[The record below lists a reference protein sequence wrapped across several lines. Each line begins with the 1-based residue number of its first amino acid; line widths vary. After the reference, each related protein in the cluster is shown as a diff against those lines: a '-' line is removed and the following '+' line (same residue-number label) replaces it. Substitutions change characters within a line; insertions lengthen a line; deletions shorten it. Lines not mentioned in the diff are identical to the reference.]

1 MTSNFQ
7 HHVGVAV
14 NRAGVIG
21 RRDFVRGLSLASAAA
36 GSLAWTDLLS
46 LHAAELRRRQMSC
59 ILLWMPG
66 GPSQFETFDP
76 KPGHE
81 SGGET
86 KAISTA
92 IPGVQFADNLPHLA
106 KAADRLA
113 IVRSM
118 STKEGNHQRASYL
131 LHTSY
136 VPLASLRHPSVGSV
150 IAQQLASAACELPS
164 FVRIGNGFANTSNG
178 GFLGSEFDAFAVQ
191 SAGQLPENAQP
202 SGSAER
208 FQQRLALLSRME
220 QTAIANPGAQQDHAK
235 LYAHAARMIQS
246 SQMQAFDLSREPDK
260 VREAYGKTSFGN
272 ACLLARR
279 LVESG
284 VTCVEAALPG
294 WDTHFDNFT
303 KTRSLCSQLDQPFA
317 YLLKDLD
324 ERGMLDRT
332 LVVWMG
338 EFGRS
343 PRINPRAGR
352 DHFPRA
358 FSVALAGGGIRGGR
372 VLGGTDRGGEEVAG
386 PAVSEKDL
394 FQTIYKS
401 LGIDAAKEMMSP
413 IGRPIKFVDGGR
425 PVAEL
430 FS

>member
-1 MTSNFQ
+1 MTMKFK

-14 NRAGVIG
+14 DRAGVIG

-36 GSLAWTDLLS
+36 GGLSWTDRLS

-86 KAISTA
+86 EAISTS
-92 IPGVQFADNLPHLA
+92 IPGVQFADNLPQLA
-106 KAADRLA
+106 KAANRLA
-113 IVRSM
+113 VVRSM

-150 IAQQLASAACELPS
+150 IAQQLADAACELPS

-191 SAGQLPENAQP
+191 SAGRMPDNGQP
-202 SGSAER
+202 TGSTER
-208 FQQRLALLSRME
+208 FQQRLALLDRME
-220 QTAIANPGAQQDHAK
+220 QAAPGDAGAQQDHAK
-235 LYAHAARMIQS
+235 LYAHASRMIQS
-246 SQMQAFDLSREPDK
+246 SQMQAFDLSREPDSI
-260 VREAYGKTSFGN
+260 REAYGKTSFGN

-284 VTCVEAALPG
+284 VTCVEASLPG
-294 WDTHFDNFT
+294 WDTHFDNFS
-303 KTRSLCSQLDQPFA
+303 KTRSLCGQLDQPFA

-324 ERGMLDRT
+324 ERGMLERT

-358 FSVALAGGGIRGGR
+358 FSVVLAGGGIRGGQ
-372 VLGGTDRGGEEVAG
+372 VLGGTDRGGEEVTG
-386 PAVSEKDL
+386 PAIGEKDL

-401 LGIDAAKEMMSP
+401 LGIDASQEMMSP
-413 IGRPIKFVDGGR
+413 VGRPIKIVDGGR

-430 FS
+430 FG